1 MGLFSAH
8 SSDSDDPLLRPIWMA
23 GTSEAAGLGI
33 GLDASLQDD
42 AASVPQLEVRFATD
56 VWGETWSH

>member
-1 MGLFSAH
+1 
-8 SSDSDDPLLRPIWMA
+8 MA